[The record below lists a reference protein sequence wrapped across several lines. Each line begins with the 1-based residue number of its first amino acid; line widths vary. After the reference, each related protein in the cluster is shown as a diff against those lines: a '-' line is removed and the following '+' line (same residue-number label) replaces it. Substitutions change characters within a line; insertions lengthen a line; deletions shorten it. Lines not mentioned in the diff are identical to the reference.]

1 MNRRHIPLLVTA
13 AYVLIYATV
22 LIKNTIWSVGDQTDV
37 IRAGIA
43 AFPLGLILSFGY
55 PGGRTGAF
63 VAVSVCAAINAV
75 VIFFLTRSF
84 VPSVD
89 KRVPSESDE

>member
-13 AYVLIYATV
+13 AYLLVYATV
-22 LIKNTIWSVGDQTDV
+22 LVNNTIWSVGDQTDV

-43 AFPLGLILSFGY
+43 AFPLGLILSFAY

-63 VAVSVCAAINAV
+63 VAVSACAAVNAV
-75 VIFFLTRSF
+75 VIFVFARSF
-84 VPSVD
+84 VSFRNKRTPSQPD
-89 KRVPSESDE
+89 